1 MKVQIKKFVPV
12 HVWNEF
18 VREVYGRSYKLESQ
32 EHYCNKIVSFL
43 TIPTS
48 YDSDDDMNDSIKE
61 IVQGLEKGVKFKTWL
76 SRDPLQPLLTRRY
89 DEWELETF
97 WEENFYPD
105 LQTLA
110 NDLYKKNKL
119 DSGEYI
125 IYFD

>member
-12 HVWNEF
+12 HVWNGF
-18 VREVYGRSYKLESQ
+18 VREVYGRSYNLESQ
-32 EHYCNKIVSFL
+32 EDYCNGSVLFL

-48 YDSDDDMNDSIKE
+48 YDGDDDMNDSIEE

-97 WEENFYPD
+97 
-105 LQTLA
+105 
-110 NDLYKKNKL
+110 
-119 DSGEYI
+119 
-125 IYFD
+125 

>member
-32 EHYCNKIVSFL
+32 EHYCNEIVSFL